1 MNTLPKFLTKIRSA
15 KKTVDVHTIV
25 KNELLQ
31 FFVEQ
36 EEQDC
41 GTGPATLSALRKH
54 LVACDERAEWLKDQ
68 DVVLAAKVHVEEVEV
83 AIVVAVTGKK

>member
-1 MNTLPKFLTKIRSA
+1 MNTLTKFLTKIRSA

-41 GTGPATLSALRKH
+41 GTGPATLSALH